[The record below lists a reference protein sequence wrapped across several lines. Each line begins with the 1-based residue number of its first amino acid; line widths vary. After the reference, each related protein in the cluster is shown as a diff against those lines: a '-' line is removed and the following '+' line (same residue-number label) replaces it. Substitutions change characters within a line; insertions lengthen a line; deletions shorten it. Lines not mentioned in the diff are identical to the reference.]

1 MPIPSFDQFGLLPHG
16 IYDCTESEIIDRYC
30 AANNNRLIIW
40 DLFKEFIQQ
49 PQTFS
54 WPNHIY
60 IDGGFTSNKSVTK
73 DIDVVIDISHLND
86 AEAFGA
92 LVWLSANKQSIMDAY
107 KVDFWIKHGLIQND
121 LIDYFQYVKEED
133 ALAKGMPTG
142 SKKGLLR
149 MSL

>member
-16 IYDCTESEIIDRYC
+16 IYDCTESEIVDRYC
-30 AANNNRLIIW
+30 ISNSNRMTIW
-40 DLFKEFIQQ
+40 DLFKQFVQQ
-49 PQTFS
+49 PQTFC

-73 DIDVVIDISHLND
+73 DIDVVLDISHLND
-86 AEAFGA
+86 ADAFRA
-92 LVWLSANKQSIMDAY
+92 LVWLSDNKQSIMSNY
-107 KVDFWIKHGLIQND
+107 KVDIWIKHRLMKNN

-133 ALAKGMPTG
+133 VLAKGMPRG

-149 MSL
+149 MPL